1 LYRLPVGNILAI
13 VSKAQFEQD
22 FDLKVG
28 DLYETSEYLSKNKAL
43 DPVADNGSL
52 FLITARPGDSLWLIG
67 ILENPIFVGDRWTA
81 SANTVRIV
89 DITDLMDKLV
99 FESGTGIKFTPGNLG
114 MSMQAPRRLTDDD
127 VALLRTAAGQPAK
140 SPAAKPASKPEA
152 VGVKK
157 RKR

>member
-1 LYRLPVGNILAI
+1 MANILAI

-52 FLITARPGDSLWLIG
+52 FLITARPGDALWLVG

-89 DITDLMDKLV
+89 DITSSMDQLV

-114 MSMQAPRRLTDDD
+114 MSMQAPRRLTDAD
-127 VALLRTAAGQPAK
+127 VALLRTAAGQTVKPPTT
-140 SPAAKPASKPEA
+140 PAAKPAAAPA
-152 VGVKK
+152 VKK